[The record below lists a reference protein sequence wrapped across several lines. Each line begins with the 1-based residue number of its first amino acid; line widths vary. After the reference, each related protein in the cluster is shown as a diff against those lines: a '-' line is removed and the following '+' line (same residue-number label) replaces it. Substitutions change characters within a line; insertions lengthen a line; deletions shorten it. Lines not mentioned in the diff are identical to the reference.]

1 VNTPNP
7 GLDRTAVRSSMFS
20 RITTFFRTRF
30 AEGTLILILAA
41 FFIIL
46 SFTSPSFM
54 TLNNLSNL
62 VRQVSIIGVV
72 SIGMTIV
79 IISGGIDLSVG
90 SMVGFANILVAVLMV
105 NGVPIIPSII
115 IALAAGAALGM
126 LNGVLI
132 HDGRVP
138 PFIATLGMMTAVRGL
153 LMLISDARMIAGLPK
168 PFLQFAQISIL
179 WVPSLFF
186 VWLVVIALS
195 VVMTTLMRFG
205 RNVFAFGSNSEAA
218 RLSGIS
224 LRSTVYGVY
233 AFSALASAIAG
244 ILYTSR
250 LANGIPT
257 AGEGY
262 ELDAIAAAVVGG
274 ASLMGGEGTILGT
287 VLGAMII
294 ATLRNGGNLL
304 GINPFILQIAIGVL
318 IVVAVM
324 IDQLNKREKA

>member
-1 VNTPNP
+1 MSTE
-7 GLDRTAVRSSMFS
+7 RSIARAPLFS
-20 RITTFFRTRF
+20 RIVTFFRTGF
-30 AEGTLILILAA
+30 AEGMLILILVA
-41 FFIIL
+41 FFVIL
-46 SFTSPSFM
+46 SITSPSFL

-62 VRQVSIIGVV
+62 VRQVAIIGVV
-72 SIGMTIV
+72 AIGMTLV
-79 IISGGIDLSVG
+79 IISAGIDLSVG
-90 SMVGFANILVAVLMV
+90 SMVGFANILVAVLMTH
-105 NGVPIIPSII
+105 GVPIIPSILI
-115 IALAAGAALGM
+115 SLAAGAALGA

-132 HDGRVP
+132 HDGHVP

-153 LMLISDARMIAGLPK
+153 LMLISNARMIAGLPK
-168 PFLQFAQISIL
+168 PFLEFAQIDIL

-186 VWLVVIALS
+186 VWLVVIVLS

-205 RNVFAFGSNSEAA
+205 RNVFALGSNAEAA

-224 LRSTVYGVY
+224 IRGTIYGVY
-233 AFSALASAIAG
+233 AFSALASSIAG

-294 ATLRNGGNLL
+294 ATLRNGGDLL

-318 IVVAVM
+318 IVTAVL